1 MPTANSIKEC
11 EPKGPL
17 LLSGNQAIARGAIE
31 ASVSLVT
38 GYPGTPSTY
47 VIENLLRLPDLGFRV
62 EWAIN
67 EKVAFELAT
76 GVSWA
81 GLRSLVTMKMSGLNV
96 AADSFLSVQYSGA
109 IGGLVL
115 YVADD
120 PNVYYGMV
128 EQDSRHYARLAGAPM
143 LMPATPQEALD
154 FTRLAF
160 KLSEQIGRPV
170 MIQGTT
176 TLANTYELVTPG
188 RVESIQRE
196 PSFEFNIAKYA
207 KAGPAACVLQHQ
219 DTLKA
224 LEQFGMLADDLNP
237 LSLNGSRIGVIATGV
252 TWNYLQEAV
261 HRYKLQPSTLKV
273 GVAHP
278 LPIPKMKAI
287 LSKVDTLLVL
297 EELEP
302 FIEEAVMALRGE
314 SGRPVQ
320 VIGKIH
326 GPLSL
331 TGDYNDDVVASALRE
346 VYREEIPQP
355 QTAENLAKQ
364 AQDLRVKRLN
374 TFCAGC
380 PHRGTY
386 YALNRAIEKL
396 GYKHHEVIVT
406 GDIGCTILGMNEPF
420 ESCWTEISMG
430 SSISLAQGFKYAGIK
445 TPVVATIGD
454 GTFFHGG
461 IPALLNASHNKTN
474 LTVIILD
481 NHWASM
487 TGMQPHVGSGAPS
500 YAGEKRVI
508 MVEEIVR
515 AAGIKNVW
523 RVNPYQIKKMIETL
537 MEAVSSPEI
546 SVIVSDAECA
556 IQKRRRKKGQGS
568 LRVNPEKCVG
578 LEACEFSCI
587 EVLGC
592 PAIGRGEDG
601 KAFIDPDICTACG
614 LCHHVCSYGAI

>member
-1 MPTANSIKEC
+1 MSVQRSTREHGPKEQI
-11 EPKGPL
+11 
-17 LLSGNQAIARGAIE
+17 LLSGNQAIARAAVE
-31 ASVSLVT
+31 AGVSLVT

-47 VIENLLRLPDLGFRV
+47 VIEDLLRTPDLGFRV
-62 EWAIN
+62 EWSIN

-109 IGGLVL
+109 TGGLVL

-128 EQDSRHYARLAGAPM
+128 EQDSRHYARLAVAPM

-154 FTRLAF
+154 FTRFAF
-160 KLSEQIGRPV
+160 TLSEQIGRPV

-176 TLANTYELVTPG
+176 TLANTYELVNPG
-188 RVESIQRE
+188 QIESIQRE

-207 KAGPAACVLQHQ
+207 KAGAAACVIQHQ

-224 LEQFGMLADDLNP
+224 LERFGILTEDLNP
-237 LSLNGSRIGVIATGV
+237 LSVNGSKIGVIATGV
-252 TWNYLQEAV
+252 TWNYLQEV
-261 HRYKLQPSTLKV
+261 LHRYRLKPSTLKV

-278 LPIPKMKAI
+278 LPTKKIEAL
-287 LSKVDTLLVL
+287 LSKVDTVVVL

-302 FIEEAVMALRGE
+302 FIEETVMALNGKMDHRVE
-314 SGRPVQ
+314 

-326 GPLSL
+326 GPLSR
-331 TGDYNDDVVASALRE
+331 TGDYDVDVVASALGE
-346 VYREEIPQP
+346 VYREGIPQS
-355 QTAENLAKQ
+355 QTARGVSEQ
-364 AQDLRVKRLN
+364 AQDLKVKRLN
-374 TFCAGC
+374 TFCVGC
-380 PHRGTY
+380 PHRATY
-386 YALNRAIEKL
+386 YALNQAIEKL
-396 GYKHHEVIVT
+396 GYKKHEVIIT

-420 ESCWTEISMG
+420 QSCWTEISMG

-454 GTFFHGG
+454 GTFFHAG

-487 TGMQPHVGSGAPS
+487 TGMQPHVGSGDPS
-500 YAGEKRVI
+500 YAEEKQVI
-508 MVEEIVR
+508 MVEGIVR
-515 AAGIKNVW
+515 ASGIENVW
-523 RVNPYQIKKMIETL
+523 RVNPYQTKRMIETV
-537 MEAVSSPEI
+537 MDAVSSPEI
-546 SVIVSDAECA
+546 SVIISDAECA
-556 IQKRRRKKGQGS
+556 IQKRRRKKGGGF
-568 LRVNPEKCVG
+568 LKVKPEKCVG
-578 LEACEFSCI
+578 LEACEHSCI

-592 PAIGRGEDG
+592 PALGRSEDG
-601 KAFIDPDICTACG
+601 KAFIDPSICTACG